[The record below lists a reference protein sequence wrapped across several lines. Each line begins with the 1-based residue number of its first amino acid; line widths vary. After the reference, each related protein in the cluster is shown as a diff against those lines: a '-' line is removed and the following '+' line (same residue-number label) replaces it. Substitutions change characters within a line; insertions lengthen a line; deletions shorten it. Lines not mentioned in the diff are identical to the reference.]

1 MTAEAQGAGPAP
13 HAGTGPLFHTRARAL
28 TAGDVTTA
36 ETIGG
41 VSIALRRSPAR
52 FVGVLAGEL
61 SEDPSKSEIA
71 ILCDNGDTLPLA
83 VEGDIDVV
91 AEWRAASRRF
101 GLPMIIQRPDGG
113 VIALEAMLGPVLL
126 GKAQSGR
133 RLKALTRHRRPRF
146 LTRRATTRLPLAPVI
161 HRCGDGVVQR

>member
-113 VIALEAMLGPVLL
+113 VIAQGDSKAKAPDELL
-126 GKAQSGR
+126 QSISF
-133 RLKALTRHRRPRF
+133 LKKTAIQF
-146 LTRRATTRLPLAPVI
+146 
-161 HRCGDGVVQR
+161 GQRSFGFQF